1 MTAGALI
8 LQEAGIC
15 RDTQE
20 ARQMLKEKTED
31 GSALEKL
38 AQMVRAQGGDDEM
51 IYDPAL
57 LPQAPAQT
65 VITAEQSGW
74 VTGISAMQIGR
85 LAMQLGA
92 GRARK
97 DDVIL
102 PDVGIVLQVKP
113 GSRVKAGDP
122 LCIAYHR
129 ETPDAQWQKECREA
143 FMIGQEAVKEPQ
155 LIYRII

>member
-129 ETPDAQWQKECREA
+129 ETPDVQWQKECREA